1 MKNLIS
7 IIISGAL
14 IVSGY
19 AQTRNVLVGT
29 NGAVVQPTNF
39 WSADAS
45 NARVGL
51 GVGAT
56 NNVTFNRVLATTTGS
71 LANPAV
77 QVGTNTNGLAAFNG
91 FLWLVNRGVA
101 AITIDTSNSYFLGNV
116 SFADPTTTR
125 TNLGL
130 SWSGLT
136 NADASSFRTALGLGT
151 AATNPASAFQ
161 PSSTVLSNLASSN
174 GASLT
179 NLQATNLVGII
190 PSSNIATVNFSNLSG
205 TLSIASGGTGATNA
219 ANARQNLGSTTVGDA
234 VFIATNTSVART
246 AIGLGVTNVVRFES
260 IQLYQDGETTNSI
273 TYGADSLFFNQNGV
287 EFFSLDGA
295 AGGTIIFRKP
305 ILFLGT
311 NASSNA
317 AVSRTNLGLGWS
329 ALTNTD
335 ATNFRNAIGLGAT
348 NSVTFETVNLGGLYL
363 SESVI
368 RWGTNDIIEP
378 EARIFFGEWTFDSGA
393 IQIGGATSRPL
404 YQAQT
409 RTNLG
414 LPWTG
419 LTNSNAT
426 TFQAALFG
434 SNTNPVLVNTNGEVV
449 SPTNFWQAAPIS
461 TTVQYQTNVTG
472 TSTNAATNSRNLFL
486 FSLSPSVS
494 GVTNT
499 VTLPTNPATT
509 FEGDRATITHLGNST
524 NAVTAIRQSG
534 VGTNLITLNQ
544 MDETVLL
551 MYRSGAWR
559 LADNISYI
567 EPIYFS
573 GTNATANAA
582 ASRTNLG
589 LGTTNNVI
597 FLSLITANTNGS
609 LINLDPSE
617 TLGQS
622 LTGIGR
628 TSNSIYFTYA
638 SFTYLEANTNGWTVH
653 RPLSF
658 SSDGIRLGTLTNL
671 QLASTNIVTF
681 AGITNNGDITINQ
694 TTTNNG
700 LLYVRRT
707 NNEAFL
713 GLANLIASNNVTVS
727 NETLFRVGVSEAT
740 NKAAQFGFRSTNTNG
755 NGVAVFSVFGYNAL
769 MMIGPSDPAAGT
781 NPIEATVYS
790 VSPTNKVMTLI
801 KTNTGAT
808 MFHRAI
814 EFENT
819 TNQAVTRT
827 NLGLGQTNNVTFSN
841 VTASGT
847 LTATG
852 TVTATTNLVV
862 NGFVDFS
869 TNQTNSNPATNN
881 QINDFIEIRVGTN
894 QFWLPV
900 YK

>member
-449 SPTNFWQAAPIS
+449 SPTNFWQAAPI
-461 TTVQYQTNVTG
+461 TTTFIESQPNTNFT
-472 TSTNAATNSRNLFL
+472 TNITPARFLHVHSLATNIAN
-486 FSLSPSVS
+486 
-494 GVTNT
+494 VTNT
-499 VTLPTNPATT
+499 IVLPTNTLT
-509 FEGDRATITHLGNST
+509 FEGDVAIVVHKGPTNSMTRVQRSGST
-524 NAVTAIRQSG
+524 N
-534 VGTNLITLNQ
+534 NLITLTRF
-544 MDETVLL
+544 DEAVQFV
-551 MYRSGAWR
+551 YYNDVWQFDHNVAFV
-559 LADNISYI
+559 

-573 GTNATANAA
+573 GTNTAANAA

-589 LGTTNNVI
+589 LG
-597 FLSLITANTNGS
+597 A
-609 LINLDPSE
+609 
-617 TLGQS
+617 
-622 LTGIGR
+622 
-628 TSNSIYFTYA
+628 
-638 SFTYLEANTNGWTVH
+638 
-653 RPLSF
+653 
-658 SSDGIRLGTLTNL
+658 TNL
-671 QLASTNIVTF
+671 VNF
-681 AGITNNGDITINQ
+681 ARLELTD
-694 TTTNNG
+694 TTTN
-700 LLYVRRT
+700 
-707 NNEAFL
+707 
-713 GLANLIASNNVTVS
+713 ANLWFIDGGEINGDGDLFIGAGAIIFTSPIEFNN
-727 NETLFRVGVSEAT
+727 AT
-740 NKAAQFGFRSTNTNG
+740 NMAQ
-755 NGVAVFSVFGYNAL
+755 
-769 MMIGPSDPAAGT
+769 
-781 NPIEATVYS
+781 
-790 VSPTNKVMTLI
+790 
-801 KTNTGAT
+801 
-808 MFHRAI
+808 
-814 EFENT
+814 
-819 TNQAVTRT
+819 TRT
-827 NLGLGQTNNVTFSN
+827 NLGLPLPALTNTNNANFRNAIELGATNNVSFSN

-869 TNQTNSNPATNN
+869 TNHTNSNPATNN

>member
-1 MKNLIS
+1 
-7 IIISGAL
+7 
-14 IVSGY
+14 
-19 AQTRNVLVGT
+19 
-29 NGAVVQPTNF
+29 
-39 WSADAS
+39 
-45 NARVGL
+45 
-51 GVGAT
+51 
-56 NNVTFNRVLATTTGS
+56 
-71 LANPAV
+71 
-77 QVGTNTNGLAAFNG
+77 
-91 FLWLVNRGVA
+91 
-101 AITIDTSNSYFLGNV
+101 
-116 SFADPTTTR
+116 
-125 TNLGL
+125 
-130 SWSGLT
+130 
-136 NADASSFRTALGLGT
+136 
-151 AATNPASAFQ
+151 
-161 PSSTVLSNLASSN
+161 
-174 GASLT
+174 
-179 NLQATNLVGII
+179 
-190 PSSNIATVNFSNLSG
+190 
-205 TLSIASGGTGATNA
+205 
-219 ANARQNLGSTTVGDA
+219 
-234 VFIATNTSVART
+234 
-246 AIGLGVTNVVRFES
+246 
-260 IQLYQDGETTNSI
+260 
-273 TYGADSLFFNQNGV
+273 
-287 EFFSLDGA
+287 
-295 AGGTIIFRKP
+295 
-305 ILFLGT
+305 
-311 NASSNA
+311 
-317 AVSRTNLGLGWS
+317 
-329 ALTNTD
+329 
-335 ATNFRNAIGLGAT
+335 
-348 NSVTFETVNLGGLYL
+348 
-363 SESVI
+363 
-368 RWGTNDIIEP
+368 
-378 EARIFFGEWTFDSGA
+378 
-393 IQIGGATSRPL
+393 L